1 MLKYCAIVLVLVGS
15 SCAMLGGMMGGMM
28 GGMAGPGGMHTAC
41 MSSFLRKDP
50 ATPFQGF
57 NSPFKVNFV
66 QKTYSAGSPITV
78 KIESTN
84 PTDKF
89 TDFACAFD
97 LGMMTPIQDGS
108 ISRTTAN
115 TGKNCMVTVAKK
127 LNNNPVSSANF
138 VWNAPRQFYYEE
150 PLQMRCAVF
159 KDSRTVY
166 EIRSVGILTTN
177 PAPNMPTFK
186 KWKFDEAQRKMNE
199 MMSQMQWGQ
208 GNMNPMSMMQN
219 MMNGQSGQGGANPM
233 AAFKMMGQGGQG
245 GGGGEMG
252 GMNMGQMMRN
262 MQQGMQGMQGM
273 QG

>member
-1 MLKYCAIVLVLVGS
+1 MLKLCAIVLVLVGS
-15 SCAMLGGMMGGMM
+15 SCAMMGGMMGSMM

-115 TGKNCMVTVAKK
+115 SGKNCMVTVAKK
-127 LNNNPVSSANF
+127 LNINPVSSTTF

-166 EIRSVGILTTN
+166 EIRSVALLTTN

-186 KWKFDEAQRKMNE
+186 KWKFDEAQRKMQE
-199 MMSQMQWGQ
+199 MMSQMRGQ
-208 GNMNPMSMMQN
+208 GSPMSMMQS
-219 MMNGQSGQGGANPM
+219 MMSGQGGQGGANPM
-233 AAFKMMGQGGQG
+233 AAFKNMGNGGAG
-245 GGGGEMG
+245 GAMG
-252 GMNMGQMMRN
+252 GMNMGQMMQN
-262 MQQGMQGMQGM
+262 MQQSMRGMQG
-273 QG
+273 